1 MSIISPEIEYVDR
14 SEESIR
20 YLEHG
25 WPTDL
30 CRWHAHAEY
39 ELHLIL
45 ETKGRAFVGDYI
57 GDFQPGDLF
66 LTGPHLPHNWV
77 TDSYNHPVVETRDM
91 LVQFSDESMQGLI
104 RAFPEFRGL
113 TGMLELSRAG
123 LKFKN
128 FPKNRAIQHFKNI
141 RASSQIRRV
150 LAFLDFME
158 ELEASSR
165 LEVLSVGKAGT
176 VSGGKRQSQIGEA
189 VDFIVSHFEEEL
201 SVSRVAD
208 IVGLS
213 ETSFTRHFKNITGH
227 RFTEFVNRVRV
238 GEACRML
245 VETEDQVSNIC
256 FNVGFQ
262 NLANFNRQFM
272 KLKGVTP
279 TQFREQ
285 TRSGLSANR
294 AVPLQSKS
302 IESLNY

>member
-57 GDFQPGDLF
+57 GDFQAGDLF

-77 TDSYNHPVVETRDM
+77 TDSYNHPIVETRDM
-91 LVQFSDESMQGLI
+91 LVQFSDENMQGLI

-123 LKFKN
+123 LKFNN
-128 FPKNRAIQHFKNI
+128 FPTSRAVQHFKNI

-150 LAFLDFME
+150 LAFLEFME
-158 ELEASSR
+158 EIEASAR

-189 VDFIVSHFEEEL
+189 VDFIVAHFEDEL

-245 VETEDQVSNIC
+245 VETVIR
-256 FNVGFQ
+256 FPTFALMLGF
-262 NLANFNRQFM
+262 RIWR
-272 KLKGVTP
+272 T
-279 TQFREQ
+279 
-285 TRSGLSANR
+285 
-294 AVPLQSKS
+294 S
-302 IESLNY
+302 IASL

>member
-77 TDSYNHPVVETRDM
+77 TDSYNHPIVETRDM
-91 LVQFSDESMQGLI
+91 LVQFSDESMQALI

-113 TGMLELSRAG
+113 TGILELSRAG
-123 LKFKN
+123 LKFNN
-128 FPKNRAIQHFKNI
+128 FPINRAVQHFKNI
-141 RASSQIRRV
+141 RASNKIRRV

-158 ELEASSR
+158 ELEASSNP
-165 LEVLSVGKAGT
+165 EVLSVGKAGS
-176 VSGGKRQSQIGEA
+176 VSGGKRQSQIGVA
-189 VDFIVSHFEEEL
+189 VDFIVSQFDEEL

-208 IVGLS
+208 LVGLS

-272 KLKGVTP
+272 KLKGMTP

-285 TRSGLSANR
+285 TRTGLSANR
-294 AVPLQSKS
+294 AATIKPKS
-302 IESLNY
+302 LEGLNY

>member
-57 GDFQPGDLF
+57 GDFQAGDLF

-77 TDSYNHPVVETRDM
+77 TDSYNEPTVETRDM
-91 LVQFSDESMQGLI
+91 LVQFSDESMQTLF

-113 TGMLELSRAG
+113 SGMLELSRAG
-123 LKFKN
+123 LKLRN
-128 FPKNRAIQHFKNI
+128 FSKERAIEHFVSIREASQMERVVRFLNFLSEI
-141 RASSQIRRV
+141 ERRAS
-150 LAFLDFME
+150 F
-158 ELEASSR
+158 
-165 LEVLSVGKAGT
+165 EVLSVGKAST
-176 VSGGKRQSQIGEA
+176 VGGGKRQSQIGEA
-189 VDFIVSHFEEEL
+189 VDYVVEHFAEEL
-201 SVSRVAD
+201 SVSRLAD
-208 IVGLS
+208 LVGLS
-213 ETSFTRHFKNITGH
+213 ETSFTRHFKNTTGH

-238 GEACRML
+238 GEACRLL
-245 VETEDQVSNIC
+245 VETEDQVSNVC

-272 KLKGVTP
+272 KLKSMTP
-279 TQFREQ
+279 TQFRER
-285 TRSGLSANR
+285 TRSGLSKPPTVAE
-294 AVPLQSKS
+294 ASTA
-302 IESLNY
+302 IERLNP